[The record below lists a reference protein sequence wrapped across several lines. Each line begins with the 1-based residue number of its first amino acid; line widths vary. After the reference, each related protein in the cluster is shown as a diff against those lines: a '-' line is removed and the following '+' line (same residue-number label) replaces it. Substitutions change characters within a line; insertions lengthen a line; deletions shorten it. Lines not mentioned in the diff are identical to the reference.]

1 MSPVPL
7 RASETPENVPAASAR
22 TVWPPMEVALAV
34 LLRTTALVVLREAQ
48 TTVATPAGPTSTWG
62 ELTGWVPSETVRG
75 APKA

>member
-22 TVWPPMEVALAV
+22 TVWPPIEVALAV

-48 TTVATPAGPTSTWG
+48 TPCRAGPADLDLG
-62 ELTGWVPSETVRG
+62 RLTGWCRPAD
-75 APKA
+75 APGSNA